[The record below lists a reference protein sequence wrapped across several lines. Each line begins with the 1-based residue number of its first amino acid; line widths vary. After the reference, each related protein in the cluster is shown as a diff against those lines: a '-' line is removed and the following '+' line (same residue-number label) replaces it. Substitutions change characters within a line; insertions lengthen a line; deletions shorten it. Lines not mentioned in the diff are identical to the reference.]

1 MAITPFDQPAQSTF
15 ISTYSP
21 VPFNELMQAGAMKA
35 KQYESGLENLM
46 QTYEDTNN
54 LKYIPNSKDEEYIK
68 SVVVPH
74 TKQIVDKY
82 SNQDLSDPIIRRQM
96 RMELNNGIDKQRIK
110 DIQNS
115 FEGYKQYVGEKMKLQ
130 QKNMLSPL
138 EGTPHQNWDTST
150 QGTFQHLPS
159 EWSDPIKG
167 LQDRYFQ
174 GLETQVLR
182 DKRGNPISD
191 PRGYYTS
198 AITANRI
205 GQETETNL
213 DNALAT
219 PDGQRAVA
227 LYRHQYNIPNNV
239 SDRDIL
245 RQAML
250 SAGHK
255 FIQDKTE
262 GSPYQEWMFKEKGND
277 NYGQFY
283 KNERTPMLDVNKRDI
298 SSDKFKPRD
307 AGDFVLNKDYSWWN
321 PFESAVIPI
330 NKGEKAYDITLLDKP
345 EVQNIIK
352 LMPKEYRDRAEL
364 LKSKEFR
371 DKSPEQYTRIQK
383 DIFNKLENTYRQIEQ
398 EVQQGPY
405 LQAYY
410 PKAIDGIPESKLNNV
425 ENVTKYIFK
434 TDELDK
440 VGSGVISNREFLN
453 LKTGEAIPG
462 KIFYDKVISKLVKN
476 EPNGLIAVTG
486 EYEYQ
491 HPFVAMTGNSNFAK
505 SYQVVIG
512 GDEYIMSGEAGDY
525 TDPLDRYKR
534 NANISYSLVKFNPA
548 IPIDENDGTLKVYNN
563 GIYSILDKDSN
574 EIIAESE
581 NFTKAYNDSRLYL
594 KNKNKK

>member
-1 MAITPFDQPAQSTF
+1 MAITPFDQPAQSNF

-262 GSPYQEWMFKEKGND
+262 GSPYQEWMFKEKED
-277 NYGQFY
+277 
-283 KNERTPMLDVNKRDI
+283 KNPIMGVEGLPIESVSTSKLDPTAFELKTRKTHGELPSI
-298 SSDKFKPRD
+298 SSIGVKLSDR
-307 AGDFVLNKDYSWWN
+307 SQ
-321 PFESAVIPI
+321 
-330 NKGEKAYDITLLDKP
+330 DKP
-345 EVQNIIK
+345 KTIN
-352 LMPKEYRDRAEL
+352 
-364 LKSKEFR
+364 
-371 DKSPEQYTRIQK
+371 
-383 DIFNKLENTYRQIEQ
+383 
-398 EVQQGPY
+398 
-405 LQAYY
+405 YY
-410 PKAIDGIPESKLNNV
+410 D
-425 ENVTKYIFK
+425 
-434 TDELDK
+434 
-440 VGSGVISNREFLN
+440 
-453 LKTGEAIPG
+453 
-462 KIFYDKVISKLVKN
+462 
-476 EPNGLIAVTG
+476 
-486 EYEYQ
+486 
-491 HPFVAMTGNSNFAK
+491 H
-505 SYQVVIG
+505 
-512 GDEYIMSGEAGDY
+512 
-525 TDPLDRYKR
+525 
-534 NANISYSLVKFNPA
+534 
-548 IPIDENDGTLKVYNN
+548 
-563 GIYSILDKDSN
+563 SILDKQEVKDIVKNLPDVYKEVYNVVTSN
-574 EIIAESE
+574 PANVDKEKYKKAEETLFGKLKQVYQNVDEHLNKGSYVVAWTPKVRKEQTEYLLGTDNLKEIGAGLLPNRKYYDPSTHTTYHNSID
-581 NFTKAYNDSRLYL
+581 FYNDVVKSEIKKNENGKVSIAGNLHPDNPFTHPSVTNDPDFRKGSVMTFGSKTIIVSGPPSTTYDKMSTDTYNNMKYL
-594 KNKNKK
+594 KNTEIQDTDIPGLTELYDGKTYNFRHNGKLISSSPDFDEAYDQAYRYLKSNNK